1 MPPVLSVHFYRTAAG
16 KEPVRNWLI
25 DKLTPAAR
33 KAIGVDIKTVQLG
46 WPIGM
51 PVVRKMTPGLWEIRS
66 RIPEGIAREF
76 FTVVNSRMV
85 LLHGFVKKSQT
96 TPRADIELALCRM
109 KEVGT

>member
-25 DKLTPAAR
+25 DELTPAAR
-33 KAIGVDIKTVQLG
+33 KAIGMDIKTVQLG
-46 WPIGM
+46 WPMGM

-66 RIPEGIAREF
+66 RIPEGIARVF
-76 FTVVNSRMV
+76 FTVANSRLV
-85 LLHGFVKKSQT
+85 LLHGFVKKSQA
-96 TPRADIELALCRM
+96 TPRADIELALHRM

>member
-1 MPPVLSVHFYRTAAG
+1 MPPVLSVDFYLTAAG

-66 RIPEGIAREF
+66 RIPEGIARVF

-96 TPRADIELALCRM
+96 TPRADIELALRRM

>member
-66 RIPEGIAREF
+66 RIPEGIARVF

-96 TPRADIELALCRM
+96 TPRADIELALRRM